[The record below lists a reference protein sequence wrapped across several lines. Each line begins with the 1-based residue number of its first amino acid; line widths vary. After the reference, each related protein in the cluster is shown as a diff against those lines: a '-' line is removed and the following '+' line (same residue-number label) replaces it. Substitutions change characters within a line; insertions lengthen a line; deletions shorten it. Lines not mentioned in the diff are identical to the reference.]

1 MDNIILGL
9 LLLHSRTIYQ
19 LRARIGKGLD
29 LMYSSST
36 GSIQAAIK
44 KLLGCGYID
53 CEEMIDGGKRKKIYR
68 ITESGR
74 QHFLAWVNAPIA
86 QQGIRCPELVKLY
99 FMGFSDRENRE
110 AIIARYLLFL
120 KEQYRALEMIC
131 ADAADATVSE
141 SGREIF
147 SYQLASAIY
156 GKDLY
161 KFNIDWFDALLS
173 KMRSGEL

>member
-9 LLLHSRTIYQ
+9 LLLRSRTIYQ
-19 LRARIGKGLD
+19 LRARIGKGLE

-53 CEEMIDGGKRKKIYR
+53 CEETTDGGKHKKIYR
-68 ITESGR
+68 ITERGK
-74 QHFLAWVNAPIA
+74 QHFLTWVNAPIT
-86 QQGIRCPELVKLY
+86 QQGIRCPELVKVY
-99 FMGFSDRENRE
+99 FMGFSDRESRE
-110 AIIARYLLFL
+110 AIVARYLLFL
-120 KEQYRALEMIC
+120 KEQHRALEMIC
-131 ADAADATVSE
+131 AEAADASVSE
-141 SGREIF
+141 NGKEIF
-147 SYQLASAIY
+147 QYQLASAIY

-161 KFNIDWFDALLS
+161 QFNIDWFEALLS